1 MSGPDST
8 RKLWVL
14 KGEATQLLNQLSDTI
29 NQHQADWI
37 TITTQNNLPPFL
49 TKTFLP
55 NQTKSLLGR
64 EFLHAIFDATQGFN
78 LDAFAMLVGTLV
90 KGSILI
96 LLLPEDFNHW
106 LDQDSIRWNENSQ
119 AIEVPNFVKHL
130 EQILKD
136 FDIESDQFDFPNIQT
151 APLSLTEQQTILERL
166 LISDAPIKVLMAKRG
181 RGKSALAGLFSHYH
195 QSMIITAPN
204 KSALTTFFRFAKSS
218 VKFVAPDELIEVG
231 FGSAVDY
238 LIIDEA
244 AMIPLPMLENLLQFA
259 SENNCPVL
267 LTTTMEG
274 YEGTGQGFLL
284 QLFKNKSCE
293 FFYLTNPIRWQAGDQ
308 LEAIT
313 DCLLLNGLFCQ
324 KQDRHLLNQSIEYN
338 MVSRNNITALKQIFY
353 LLKTAHYQTTLIDL
367 RRIFDANNQTVW
379 QAKQE
384 NYLIAGAITID
395 EGQLSDSLIEA
406 VWQGTRRPK
415 GNLVA
420 QSLVAHAG
428 EKLAAKLAS
437 VRINRIAVTESHRRQ
452 HIAQQLVERIY
463 QHGTIQ
469 GKDFISVS
477 YAFNQANDQFWSA
490 CGFVLVH
497 VGSRKETSSG
507 SYSVMALKPITKQG
521 LSLTMQL
528 NKKLQRNW
536 YWLKNIIDLPLADRF
551 QLNSDQQLT
560 HQDLDELRGFCYY
573 HRPYEATYAALCRLN
588 QFSHHQ
594 QNAFNLPI
602 LKSLLQDDNK
612 LTHVI
617 KQYQLT
623 GKAALMQ
630 AIKYEVKQWLNSVD
644 NKA

>member
-14 KGEATQLLNQLSDTI
+14 KGEATQLLNQLRDTI

-136 FDIESDQFDFPNIQT
+136 FDIESNQRDFPNIQT
-151 APLSLTEQQTILERL
+151 TQLSLTEQQTILERL
-166 LISDAPIKVLMAKRG
+166 LRSDAPIKVLMAKRG
-181 RGKSALAGLFSHYH
+181 RGKSALAGQFTHYH
-195 QSMIITAPN
+195 NCIITAPN

-231 FGSAVDY
+231 FSGHVDY

-259 SENNCPVL
+259 SENNCQVL

-284 QLFKNKSCE
+284 QLLKNKSCE

-324 KQDRHLLNQSIEYN
+324 KQDSHLINQSIEYN
-338 MVSRNNITALKQIFY
+338 RVSRNNITALKQIFY

-384 NYLIAGAITID
+384 NHLIAGAITID

-428 EKLAAKLAS
+428 EKIAAKLSS

-463 QHGTIQ
+463 QHGAIQ

-588 QFSHHQ
+588 QFNNHQ

-612 LTHVI
+612 LIHVI

-630 AIKYEVKQWLNSVD
+630 AIKYEVKQWFNNVD

>member
-14 KGEATQLLNQLSDTI
+14 KGEATQLLNQLRDTI

-37 TITTQNNLPPFL
+37 TITTQNNLPTFL
-49 TKTFLP
+49 TKTLLP

-136 FDIESDQFDFPNIQT
+136 FDIESNQCDFPNIQT
-151 APLSLTEQQTILERL
+151 AQLSLTEQQTILERL

-195 QSMIITAPN
+195 QSIIITAPN
-204 KSALTTFFRFAKSS
+204 KSALTTFFRFAQPS

-231 FGSAVDY
+231 FGGHVDY

-324 KQDRHLLNQSIEYN
+324 KQDSHLINQSIEYN
-338 MVSRNNITALKQIFY
+338 RVSRNNITALKQIFY

-384 NYLIAGAITID
+384 NHLIAGAITID

-463 QHGTIQ
+463 QHGAIQ

-588 QFSHHQ
+588 QFNNHQ

-612 LTHVI
+612 LIHVI

-630 AIKYEVKQWLNSVD
+630 AIKYEVKQWFNNVD